1 MAAEVHRRPVPF
13 AAWARVREEQ
23 RSGETG
29 ERGLKDFD
37 CFCIKVYL
45 SYDLRDKVG
54 QRVVKVEF
62 RLSSREGCNRGL
74 TDFEPQF

>member
-1 MAAEVHRRPVPF
+1 MPVT
-13 AAWARVREEQ
+13 AWARVREEQ
-23 RSGETG
+23 RNGETG

-62 RLSSREGCNRGL
+62 RLSSRQGFNQDL
-74 TDFEPQF
+74 TDFGPRS